1 MRHITLAATG
11 LLVAAIGIG
20 ESVGGVR
27 FSRIPTASQTPAQ
40 ATAQAPATR
49 RSQRIRLPE
58 IQVASPDGRV
68 RFTLLSNAERLTYT
82 VALDGATVLD
92 PSPIAMN
99 LDGYEL
105 STGVVFQSEERYDG
119 KETYPWLGA
128 KSTAVSAFNGARL
141 SLTNDLTSTDYT
153 VEVRVFDDGVAYR
166 HVIPGDATA
175 SRVPDEYST
184 FNLPVDATVWYAGL
198 ADGHYEAP
206 YIRQTVSEV
215 RASEWAGPPLT
226 FKLPRGAGYA
236 AIAEA
241 NLVNYSGMGLES
253 NGRGGWAI
261 GLGHRQPLNYPFELR
276 YGRAEGKRLG
286 KAAAVSGPIT
296 TPWRVVMV
304 GRELNAL
311 VNSTILANLCPPP
324 DPILFPQGI
333 NTAWI
338 KPGRAVWRYVD
349 GGPTGLDGM
358 KEFSRLAGQLGYE
371 HHVIEGLWAKWTMEE
386 RRDLVEVS
394 KRAGVGVWFWRHSN
408 QLRTPQAQD
417 EFFKMLHELGVV
429 GAKIDFFDHE
439 AKEVI
444 DLYETLLRKA
454 AEHQILVNFHGA
466 NKPTGRERTW
476 PNELVREAIRGM
488 ESSGMMERA
497 RHQTTVPFTRFL
509 AGPAEYTTMVFTERR
524 RDSTAAHQ
532 IASLAIFSSPLL
544 TVAANPE
551 SILTSPAVDVIK
563 SIPATWDETKV
574 LPPSEI
580 GELAVYARRAGRTW
594 FVAVMNGPA
603 ARSVRVPLTFLG
615 AGEYNGVSVRDDS
628 PDGATVKVEAAKE
641 RSTGTIALDLR
652 AGGGFV
658 SRLSPVDRD

>member
-1 MRHITLAATG
+1 MKHFAVVAVVG
-11 LLVAAIGIG
+11 LGVLVATMGAPGRPAG
-20 ESVGGVR
+20 E
-27 FSRIPTASQTPAQ
+27 IALAQTRLS
-40 ATAQAPATR
+40 QAPAPVPTR
-49 RSQRIRLPE
+49 RSERIRMPE
-58 IQVASPDGRV
+58 LVVASPDGTV
-68 RFTLLSNAERLTYT
+68 RFTLLPNAERLTFT
-82 VALDGATVLD
+82 VALDGATVLE
-92 PSPIAMN
+92 PSPLAMH

-105 STGVVFQSEERYDG
+105 STGVVLNSEERYEG
-119 KETYPWLGA
+119 SETYPWHGA
-128 KSTAVSAFNGARL
+128 RSTAVSAFNGARL
-141 SLTNDLTSTDYT
+141 SLTNDLTSTNYT
-153 VEVRVFDDGVAYR
+153 LEIRAFNDGVAYR
-166 HVIPGDATA
+166 HLIPGEPSS
-175 SRVPDEYST
+175 SRVPDEFST
-184 FNLPVDATVWYAGL
+184 FNPPADSTAWYAGM
-198 ADGHYEAP
+198 AEGHYEAP
-206 YIRQTVSEV
+206 YARKIVADV
-215 RASEWAGPPLT
+215 RAGEWAGPPLT
-226 FKLPRGAGYA
+226 VKLPRDGGYA
-236 AIAEA
+236 AITEA

-253 NGRGGWAI
+253 NGRGGWVI

-286 KAAAVSGPIT
+286 RAAAVTGPIA

-304 GRELNAL
+304 GRDLNAL
-311 VNSTILANLCPPP
+311 VNSTILPNLCPPP
-324 DPILFPQGI
+324 DPALFPQGLV
-333 NTAWI
+333 TSWI

-386 RRDLVEVS
+386 RRDLVEFS
-394 KRAGVGVWFWRHSN
+394 KQMGVGVWFWRHSN

-417 EFFKMLHELGVV
+417 EFFTMLRDLGVV

-444 DLYETLLRKA
+444 DLYEMLLREA

-497 RHQTTVPFTRFL
+497 RHQTIVPFTRFL

-524 RDSTAAHQ
+524 RDTTVAHQ

-544 TVAANPE
+544 TVAANPQ
-551 SILTSPAVDVIK
+551 SILANPAVDVIK
-563 SIPATWDETKV
+563 SIPATWDETIV
-574 LPPSEI
+574 LPASAI
-580 GELAVYARRAGRTW
+580 GELAVYARRSGRTW
-594 FVAVMNGPA
+594 VVAVMNGPT

-615 AGEYNGVSVRDDS
+615 AGEYSAVRVQDDS
-628 PDGATVKVEAAKE
+628 PDGATVKVETTRH
-641 RSTGTIALDLR
+641 RSTDTIDLDLR

-658 SRLSPVDRD
+658 ARLAR

>member
-1 MRHITLAATG
+1 MKHLVLAG
-11 LLVAAIGIG
+11 VGVLVASISPG
-20 ESVGGVR
+20 EQL
-27 FSRIPTASQTPAQ
+27 ASQAPTP
-40 ATAQAPATR
+40 TR
-49 RSQRIRLPE
+49 RSERIRVP
-58 IQVASPDGRV
+58 QVTVASPDGKV
-68 RFTLLSNAERLTYT
+68 RFTLLPNAERLTYT
-82 VALDGATVLD
+82 VTLEGATVLE
-92 PSPIAMN
+92 PSPLAMN

-105 STGVVFQSEERYDG
+105 STGVVFNSEERYEG
-119 KETYPWLGA
+119 SETYPWLGA
-128 KSTAVSAFNGARL
+128 RSTAVSAFNGARL
-141 SLTNDLTSTDYT
+141 SLTNDLTSTNYT
-153 VEVRVFDDGVAYR
+153 LEVRAFNDGVAYR
-166 HVIPGDATA
+166 HLIPGDPSTA
-175 SRVPDEYST
+175 RVPDEYST
-184 FNLPVDATVWYAGL
+184 FNLPADGTAWFAGM
-198 ADGHYEAP
+198 AEGHYEAP
-206 YIRQTVSEV
+206 YVRKTVAEV
-215 RASEWAGPPLT
+215 RAGEWAGPPLT
-226 FKLPRGAGYA
+226 VKLPQNGGYA
-236 AIAEA
+236 AITEA

-253 NGRGGWAI
+253 NGRGGWVI

-286 KAAAVSGPIT
+286 KAAAITGPIT

-304 GRELNAL
+304 GRDLNTL
-311 VNSTILANLCPPP
+311 VNSTILPNLCPPP
-324 DPILFPQGI
+324 DPALFPQGLK
-333 NTAWI
+333 TSWI

-371 HHVIEGLWAKWTMEE
+371 HHVIEGLWAKWSTEE
-386 RRDLVEVS
+386 RRDMVEFS
-394 KRAGVGVWFWRHSN
+394 KQMGVGVWFWRHSN

-417 EFFKMLHELGVV
+417 EFFTMLHDLGVV

-454 AEHQILVNFHGA
+454 AEHQILVDFHGA

-497 RHQTTVPFTRFL
+497 RHQTIVPFTRFL

-524 RDSTAAHQ
+524 RDTTAAHQ

-551 SILTSPAVDVIK
+551 SILTSPAADVIK
-563 SIPATWDETKV
+563 SIPATWDETIV

-580 GELAVYARRAGRTW
+580 GELAVYARRTGRTW
-594 FVAVMNGPA
+594 FVAVMNGPGD
-603 ARSVRVPLTFLG
+603 RSVRVPLTFLD
-615 AGEYNGVSVRDDS
+615 AGEYTSVWIRDES
-628 PDGATVKVEAAKE
+628 RDGSTVKVENSRLQSVDSIK
-641 RSTGTIALDLR
+641 LDLQ

-658 SRLSPVDRD
+658 ARLTPR